1 MTLSDYSI
9 YYIRV
14 IRKSKSYLQNLAKFS
29 QLPRSGASSGLAR
42 VIVAREET
50 FIPDPPEGLDGR
62 VHFDL
67 HGQGFNDYLVCTMY

>member
-1 MTLSDYSI
+1 MKTSMI
-9 YYIRV
+9 TR
-14 IRKSKSYLQNLAKFS
+14 QNLAKFS

-67 HGQGFNDYLVCTMY
+67 HGQGFNDYLVCTNWNNM